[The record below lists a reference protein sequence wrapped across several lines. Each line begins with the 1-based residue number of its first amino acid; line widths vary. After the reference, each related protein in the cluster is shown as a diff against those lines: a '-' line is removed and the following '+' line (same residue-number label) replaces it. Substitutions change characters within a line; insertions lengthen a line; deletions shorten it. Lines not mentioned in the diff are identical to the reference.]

1 MSGSNPFK
9 VNIDDFPWAPW
20 KKRLAGPFVPP
31 LLKALQLEYLAEAF
45 EATPKGNNPDE
56 FIDAALATL
65 GVKYHVVNSAI
76 DRIPKEGPVMVVANH
91 PYGGLEGLILAKLIR
106 EVRPDVKVLANFLLG
121 RIEQL
126 KELFFLVDPF
136 GGGSAAKRNITPL
149 REAMAWLHDGK
160 IAASFPSGTVSHLHL
175 GKREVT
181 DPEWNSSVA
190 KIIRK
195 TGASVVPIYFQGR
208 NSSLFQAAG
217 LVHPL
222 LRTVLLPRELTNK
235 EGMDVPVHI
244 GKVIPFEKLSSFD
257 TDRDMLSYLRM
268 RTYIMKNRRGH
279 SSPRDIFK
287 PNASTPRKQRV
298 LEEIAGAQKTGIL
311 EAEFNS
317 LPKEQT
323 LVVSKEFTVAYAHA
337 QQIPFILREI
347 GRLREITF
355 RQVHEGTGLSI
366 DLDRFDQHYVHL
378 FVWNSKISEIVG
390 AYRIA
395 RTDQVLK
402 RFGIEGLY
410 THSMFNFPRT
420 LVEQIGPALE
430 LGRSFV
436 RNEYQ
441 KNYWAL
447 LLLWKGIGKYVT
459 LHPQYRCLF
468 GTVSINNEYDSVSR
482 QLIAAFLRM
491 NTFKTDLARLVKPRN
506 PLRSEVIRG
515 IDEDNMSVVV
525 KDIDE
530 VSDLIDEIEAR
541 GEGVPVLLRQ
551 YLKLGG
557 KLLGFSVDRSF
568 GSVLDGLI
576 LIDLIETDRRILD
589 RYLGKSEADV
599 FRRYHETLKDHSGS
613 QESA

>member
-1 MSGSNPFK
+1 MSENNPFK
-9 VNIDDFPWAPW
+9 VDIDELPLAPW
-20 KKRLAGPFVPP
+20 LMRPARPVLPALLRALKLEQLAQ
-31 LLKALQLEYLAEAF
+31 AYD
-45 EATPKGNNPDE
+45 ATPKGNTPEE
-56 FIDAALATL
+56 FIESALETL
-65 GVKYHVVNSAI
+65 GVSYHIVNSAI
-76 DRIPKEGPVMVVANH
+76 DRIPREGPVMVVANH

-126 KELFFLVDPF
+126 RELFFLVDPF

-149 REAMAWLHDGK
+149 REAMAWLSEGR

-175 GKREVT
+175 RKREVT
-181 DPEWNSSVA
+181 DPEWSTSVA

-195 TGASVVPIYFQGR
+195 TRASVVPIYFQGR
-208 NSSLFQAAG
+208 NSDLFQAAG
-217 LVHPL
+217 LIHPM
-222 LRTVLLPRELTNK
+222 LRTALLPRELTNK
-235 EGMDVPVHI
+235 QGVDVPVHI
-244 GKVIPFEKLSSFD
+244 GKVIPFEKLKAFE

-279 SSPRDIFK
+279 ESFASRLRIGSNKPRI
-287 PNASTPRKQRV
+287 QRI
-298 LEEIAGAQKTGIL
+298 LEEIQPAEEIALL
-311 EAEFNS
+311 ESEFSS

-323 LVVSKEFTVAYAHA
+323 LVESKEFTVAYAHA
-337 QQIPFILREI
+337 KQIPFILREI
-347 GRLREITF
+347 GRLRETTF
-355 RQVHEGTGLSI
+355 RQVQEGTGLSV
-366 DLDRFDQHYVHL
+366 DLDRFDHHYVHL
-378 FVWNSKISEIVG
+378 FVWNSKTSEVVG
-390 AYRIA
+390 AYRLA
-395 RTDQVLK
+395 RTDLVLK
-402 RFGIEGLY
+402 QFGIEGLY
-410 THSMFNFPRT
+410 THSMFQFPRQ

-436 RNEYQ
+436 RQEYQ

-491 NTFKTDLARLVKPRN
+491 NTFKTDLAKLVKPRN

-530 VSDLIDEIEAR
+530 VSDLIDEIETR

-576 LIDLIETDRRILD
+576 LIDLMETDKKILD
-589 RYLGKSEADV
+589 RYLGRSEAEL
-599 FRRYHETLKDHSGS
+599 FRSYHSALKRHQDSK
-613 QESA
+613 ESA